1 MNKEE
6 ERINELEEKLHRS
19 QAKAGKA
26 QEAVDKAQSTLRTVK
41 DMDAAESVITA
52 AEQAFERLKD
62 FLEKG

>member
-6 ERINELEEKLHRS
+6 ERINELEEKLWQS

-52 AEQAFERLKD
+52 GGAGL
-62 FLEKG
+62 

>member
-6 ERINELEEKLHRS
+6 ERINELEEKLHQS

-52 AEQAFERLKD
+52 GGAGL
-62 FLEKG
+62 

>member
-6 ERINELEEKLHRS
+6 ERINELEEKLHQS

-41 DMDAAESVITA
+41 DMDAAESVICLLYTSPSP
-52 AEQAFERLKD
+52 RD
-62 FLEKG
+62 